1 MALFR
6 RHSCLFA
13 FQLLAMMTLSLSSL
27 PAPTQASNGPGTTYL
42 YDAEGRVIQ
51 ATISNGTQSVTIFY
65 TYDQAGNLV
74 SVATR

>member
-6 RHSCLFA
+6 QHRCLFA
-13 FQLLAMMTLSLSSL
+13 FQFLAIMTLSLSSL
-27 PAPTQASNGPGTTYL
+27 TLPTQASNGPGATYV

-51 ATISNGTQSVTIFY
+51 ATISNGTQSVTIYY